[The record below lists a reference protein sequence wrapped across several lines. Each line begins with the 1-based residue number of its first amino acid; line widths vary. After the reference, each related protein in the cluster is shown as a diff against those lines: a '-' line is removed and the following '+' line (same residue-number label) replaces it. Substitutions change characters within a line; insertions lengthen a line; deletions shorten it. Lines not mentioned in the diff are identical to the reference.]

1 MRKILENLG
10 TITWFCMDIF
20 WMLDFINLA
29 YFFMAV
35 TIIVFLIPPKRGVGK
50 YSISDAADFGVWLS
64 TLGWVL
70 MNSSWMFDDTTN
82 HIYSDLVWIM
92 KCCSLI
98 VGIGG
103 FLIVLFTDYNKFKN
117 IRKLK

>member
-20 WMLDFINLA
+20 WMLDIIYLA
-29 YFFMAV
+29 YFFMV
-35 TIIVFLIPPKRGVGK
+35 ITIIVFFIPPKRISK
-50 YSISDAADFGVWLS
+50 YSISDAANFGVWLS

-70 MNSSWMFDDTTN
+70 MNSSWMFDDATN
-82 HIYSDLVWIM
+82 HMYSDSVWLM
-92 KCCSLI
+92 KYCSLI
-98 VGIGG
+98 IGIGG